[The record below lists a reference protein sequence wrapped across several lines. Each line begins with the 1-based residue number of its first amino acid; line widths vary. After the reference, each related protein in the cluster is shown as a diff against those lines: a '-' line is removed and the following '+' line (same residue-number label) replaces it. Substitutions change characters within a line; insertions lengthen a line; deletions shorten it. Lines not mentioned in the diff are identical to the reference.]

1 MAVVKMSKIRLT
13 GLSYE
18 KEKLL
23 NALHKTQ
30 LVELKCTDD
39 NENIRPDA
47 ADEALIGEIREKLAR
62 ARRSIDFITDQLD
75 LAKKSPYYP
84 KENEGLSND
93 ILIGYDDFMS
103 TPGNEIELSYIID
116 KMEEYSRRLTD
127 TKSRRVKI
135 NNLETQLAPYLGVDE
150 KFSDFKDTQF
160 TRCAFGTLSDA
171 ALAQLKDYLSVQP
184 LAALE
189 VFTEGQQCAV
199 LVVAHAECAEEIF
212 KKLNELSFAKCP
224 FSYDLTAKEKLRE
237 LTEERGDCDLVEKD
251 VNKKVCGKSGYLRN
265 LKILADFYSFQLEKL
280 EAAGKFGRTAST
292 FTLSGYLPEGE
303 VSRVKNAV
311 YDVSE
316 AVIMEFS
323 EPTKDDSPPTLLKNR
338 GPAKA
343 AEFVTNMYSAPDYR
357 EFDPN
362 GIVFIFFMI
371 FFGLIMADV
380 GYGLLLLVGGLVML
394 KRLKIDNGFKK
405 LVYIITYGGAFT
417 ILFGLLFGS
426 FFGFSMYSFL
436 PDPTLSGEE
445 GRINVLIILLGC
457 LALGL
462 FQITVGYVLKTVN
475 SFRQKQYADG
485 IFDGLTWVLFN
496 VGLFFAVFNFLT
508 EYFGIPVAE
517 NVKNFF
523 GAMTLPGV
531 IMLGAGLLVAML
543 TAGRKEKLLGKF
555 TKGFGAVYGII
566 NLLSDVLSYARL
578 FGLMLSGMI
587 IAQQF
592 NGIGLDLIAGGSVG
606 YVFGP
611 VVMLIGHAFNIAMGV
626 LGAYVH
632 DCRLQY
638 IEFFSKFYAGEGE
651 LFTPLGSQFKFIHL
665 TK

>member
-1 MAVVKMSKIRLT
+1 MAIVKMAKMKLT

-23 NALHKTQ
+23 NTLHKTQ
-30 LVELKCTDD
+30 LVELKCTKEDLPVT
-39 NENIRPDA
+39 PDA
-47 ADEALIGEIREKLAR
+47 ADTNLKNEISEKLAR
-62 ARRSIDFITDQLD
+62 TERSIAFITDQLD
-75 LAKKSPYYP
+75 RAKKQDYYP
-84 KENEGLSND
+84 KENGGLSND

-103 TPGNEIELSYIID
+103 TSGNEVELSYIID
-116 KMEEYSRRLTD
+116 KMEEYSRRLSD
-127 TKSRRVKI
+127 AKSRRVKI
-135 NNLETQLAPYLGVDE
+135 DNQIAQLEPYLCVDE
-150 KFSDFKDTQF
+150 KFSDFKDTAC
-160 TRCAFGTLSDA
+160 TKCALGTIGDV
-171 ALAQLKDYLSVQP
+171 ALEQLKNYLKNEP
-184 LAALE
+184 LADLT
-189 VFTEGQQCAV
+189 VFSAEPQSTI
-199 LVVAHAECAEEIF
+199 LIVVHNDCAEEVF
-212 KKLNELSFAKCP
+212 KKANELSFSKCP
-224 FSYDLTAKEKLRE
+224 FNMDRCAKEEAVALYK
-237 LTEERGDCDLVEKD
+237 ERKQCDFIEKD
-251 VNKKVCGKSGYLRN
+251 VNKKVCGKSGNLRN
-265 LKILADFYSFQLEKL
+265 LKILADFYAFQLEKL
-280 EAAGKFGRTAST
+280 NASEKFGRTAST
-292 FTLSGYLPEGE
+292 FTLSGYLPEE
-303 VSRVKNAV
+303 EIARVKNAV
-311 YDVSE
+311 YDTTE
-316 AVIMEFS
+316 AVVMEFS
-323 EPTKDDSPPTLLKNR
+323 KPADGETPPTLLKNK

-362 GIVFIFFMI
+362 GVVFIFFMV
-371 FFGLIMADV
+371 FFGLIMADI
-380 GYGLLLLVGGLVML
+380 GYGVLLLVGGLIML
-394 KRLKIDNGFKK
+394 SRLKIDNGFKK

-426 FFGFSMYSFL
+426 VFGFSIYKFL
-436 PDPTLSGEE
+436 PDPTLSGDE

-462 FQITVGYVLKTVN
+462 VQITVGYILKAVN
-475 SFRQKQYADG
+475 CFRQKQYLDG

-496 VGLFFAVFNFLT
+496 IGLFFAVFNFLT
-508 EYFGIPVAE
+508 EYFSIPVAQG
-517 NVKNFF
+517 VKSFF
-523 GAMTLPGV
+523 DTMALPGV
-531 IMLGAGLLVAML
+531 IMLGVGLFVAMV

-592 NGIGLDLIAGGSVG
+592 NGIGLDLIAVGSIG

-611 VVMLIGHAFNIAMGV
+611 LVMLIGHTFNIALGV